1 MQYDLHRK
9 TAKIS
14 TLSSENVSKYEF
26 LIGKDVLPEKD
37 FLEKAAI
44 MKKIWIFTFRERIK
58 SINWYHKE
66 RVSKI
71 RRYFWIW

>member
-44 MKKIWIFTFRERIK
+44 MKKI
-58 SINWYHKE
+58 
-66 RVSKI
+66 
-71 RRYFWIW
+71 